1 MDDFSSFASAPS
13 SKKTDIDD
21 PTADFLAREAAVLG
35 NDAQFLA
42 GLSSSTSNDVTTPIS
57 NDFETSFPSIDQIGS
72 TSVPTSA
79 KANEDD
85 EFGAFHSEYPA
96 IETTDLSAPVAVQ
109 PTGSFGFGAGIPVQP
124 TGASG
129 SFGLS
134 PSPSPAPAPRFQSP
148 KEPEAE
154 PTIVREHRE
163 KQLAQI
169 KEKDERSEAKKQE
182 NVQSAHEAIDR
193 FYEEYNDKKARAI
206 AQNRDKEQEFLTKRD
221 QISTGTQWERI
232 NHHIDSSPATLTAA
246 QKASKRDT
254 SRMRAL
260 LRDLQ
265 KDSSAPGN

>member
-13 SKKTDIDD
+13 SKKSDFDD

-42 GLSSSTSNDVTTPIS
+42 GLSSTSNDLTSPTS
-57 NDFETSFPSIDQIGS
+57 NDFETSFPSIDQIGT
-72 TSVPTSA
+72 TSAPTSA
-79 KANEDD
+79 KATEED

-96 IETTDLSAPVAVQ
+96 IETTDLSTPVAVQ
-109 PTGSFGFGAGIPVQP
+109 PTAGSFGFGGGIPVQP
-124 TGASG
+124 TGGSG
-129 SFGLS
+129 FGLS
-134 PSPSPAPAPRFQSP
+134 PSPSTTQAPRFQSP

-154 PTIVREHRE
+154 PAIVREYRE

-182 NVQSAHEAIDR
+182 NVQAAHEAIDR

-206 AQNRDKEQEFLTKRD
+206 AQNRDKEQEFLAKRD

-246 QKASKRDT
+246 QKAAKRDT

-265 KDSSAPGN
+265 KDPSAPGNN